1 MLRAAVILGLFVVGF
16 PRTTAAELLVFSDRL
31 GSNYQNM
38 HTPALFADL
47 LIILL
52 VSVPVAFLCLRL
64 KLPLLVGLMLSGIAI
79 GPYGLGWVHEIEA
92 IEVLA
97 EIGVMLLLFTIG
109 LEFSLRRLR
118 EMKTLVLVGGGLQV
132 LVTVGVTAAISILFG
147 RGTGQA
153 VFFGFLVALSS
164 TAIVLKSYVERN
176 EVDAPHGRAAVG
188 ILLFQDI
195 SIVLM
200 LLLVPILGGDDV
212 VSATK
217 IILDLGGSLL
227 ALLAL
232 VLAAWFLLPKFLKQI
247 AHLRS
252 PEAFL
257 LTVVLLCLGMSWVTS
272 HFGLSLA
279 LGSFIAGM
287 VLADS
292 DYSHQVTAEI
302 LPFRDVFNS
311 VFFVSIGMLLS
322 VTALVQ
328 NLGYVIVLVVGLI
341 ILKALIVWAII
352 RTLGFPQRIATMAA
366 LGLAQIGEF
375 SFVLARAGQSANL
388 LPENDYQAF
397 LAASI
402 ISMIATPFLIN
413 LSPRIGYFVQNV
425 FKDRSDAD
433 MESAEEVHMT
443 SSGGLQQ
450 HVIIVGYGLNGRNL
464 ARVLRTVGVP
474 YVILELNAE
483 VVRRAKEKGEKIN
496 FGDATRREVL
506 LHAGIERAWA
516 MVLAM
521 SDASAARRTV
531 DQAHRINQKLHIIVR
546 TRYVAEITELFE
558 LGADEVIPEEFETSI
573 EIFSRVLHRYGT
585 SRQVIE
591 SQIERIRRQGYEM
604 LRSPALPPQI
614 DRAPDLGVA
623 LDSASTET
631 VTLSNDSPVVGRS
644 LGDLDLRGQS
654 GATVIAIVRDGQT
667 KISPGANYVLATGDT
682 VVLLGTP
689 EKLDRAK
696 AIFRPDEAPSEAAIG
711 GFNP

>member
-1 MLRAAVILGLFVVGF
+1 
-16 PRTTAAELLVFSDRL
+16 
-31 GSNYQNM
+31 M
-38 HTPALFADL
+38 HTPQLFGDL

-52 VSVPVAFLCLRL
+52 VSVPVAYFCLRM
-64 KLPLLVGLMLSGIAI
+64 KLPLLVGLILSGIAI
-79 GPYGLGWVHEIEA
+79 GPYGLGWIHEVQA

-118 EMKTLVLVGGGLQV
+118 EMKTLVMVGGGLQV
-132 LVTVGVTAAISILFG
+132 VITVGVTAAIAITLG
-147 RGTGQA
+147 RGAGQA

-212 VSATK
+212 VSTTK
-217 IILDLGGSLL
+217 IILNLGGSLL
-227 ALLAL
+227 ALVVL
-232 VLAAWFLLPKFLKQI
+232 VLAAWFLLPKLLKKI

-279 LGSFIAGM
+279 LGAFIAGM

-311 VFFVSIGMLLS
+311 LFFVSIGMLLS
-322 VTALVQ
+322 VTALFQ
-328 NLGYVIVLVVGLI
+328 NLAVEALLVLGLVLVKAVIVWG
-341 ILKALIVWAII
+341 II
-352 RTLGFPQRIATMAA
+352 RVIGFPQRIATMAA

-375 SFVLARAGQSANL
+375 SFVLARAGQGANL
-388 LPENDYQAF
+388 LPENDYQTF

-402 ISMIATPFLIN
+402 ISMIATPFLIAFA
-413 LSPRIGYFVQNV
+413 PRVGYAVQK
-425 FKDRSDAD
+425 FLRDGSDVD
-433 MESAEEVHMT
+433 VENSEEDIHLT

-464 ARVLRTVGVP
+464 ARVLRAVGIP
-474 YVILELNAE
+474 YVILELNAD
-483 VVRRAKEKGEKIN
+483 VVRKAKEKGEKIN

-506 LHAGIERAWA
+506 LHAGIENAWA

-531 DQAHRINQKLHIIVR
+531 HQARRLNDKLQIIVR

-558 LGADEVIPEEFETSI
+558 LGASEVIPEEFETSI

-585 SRQVIE
+585 ARSVIE
-591 SQIERIRRQGYEM
+591 AQIERIRRQGYEM
-604 LRSPALPPQI
+604 LRSPALP
-614 DRAPDLGVA
+614 APAEKRVDLGA
-623 LDSASTET
+623 AFGAADTET
-631 VTLSNDSPVVGRS
+631 LTLEADSPVVGKT
-644 LGDLDLRGQS
+644 LGELNIRGKS

-667 KISPGANYVLATGDT
+667 KISPGANYSLEVGDS
-682 VVLLGTP
+682 VVILGSP

-696 AIFRPDEAPSEAAIG
+696 ALFKPADVPAEAGIG